1 MSSNEQIT
9 ISVQQAEDI
18 IEKLKQIG
26 ILCFEPNL
34 KAKIDVLQ
42 SFVSNILS
50 PAGDFSVQ
58 EVIYEKMVEVKRDNP
73 DLHLKLY
80 MLYRNLM
87 NGKISE
93 IDAMDSFENALS
105 MYPPD
110 VILY

>member
-1 MSSNEQIT
+1 VSSNEQIT
-9 ISVQQAEDI
+9 ISVQEAEDI
-18 IEKLKQIG
+18 IEKLKQISS
-26 ILCFEPNL
+26 LCYEPNL
-34 KAKIDVLQ
+34 KTKIEVLQ
-42 SFVSNILS
+42 NFVSSILS
-50 PAGDFSVQ
+50 PAGELSVQ
-58 EVIYEKMVEVKRDNP
+58 EVIYEKMVEVKRGNP

-110 VILY
+110 LILY

>member
-9 ISVQQAEDI
+9 ISMQQAEEI
-18 IEKLKQIG
+18 IEKLKQISSV
-26 ILCFEPNL
+26 CYEPNL
-34 KAKIDVLQ
+34 KTKIDVLQ

-50 PAGDFSVQ
+50 PEGEPSVQ
-58 EVIYEKMVEVKRDNP
+58 EVIYEKMVEVKRSNP

-87 NGKISE
+87 NGKVSE
-93 IDAMDSFENALS
+93 IDAMDSYENALS

>member
-1 MSSNEQIT
+1 MNSNEKIT
-9 ISVQQAEDI
+9 ITIQQAEEI
-18 IEKLKQIG
+18 IEELNKISELCFDPKLKKKIEGLQNFASG
-26 ILCFEPNL
+26 VLNL
-34 KAKIDVLQ
+34 R
-42 SFVSNILS
+42 NELS
-50 PAGDFSVQ
+50 IQ
-58 EVIYEKMVEVKRDNP
+58 EVIYEKMVEVKRVNP

-87 NGKISE
+87 SDKISE